1 MPPRPLIAGNWK
13 MHGLRAD
20 AIERVGAGVAHA
32 GGGDPGFDPDFALVV
47 CPPATLLG
55 AVADALRGGVVE
67 LGAQDCHDAESGAHT
82 GDVSAEMLAD
92 AGCRYVIVGHS
103 ERRANH
109 GESDA
114 QVRAKAAAARRAGL
128 IAIVCLGESEA
139 TIDYA
144 TFDDLADQLA
154 TLIDAVSDEPVVSLG
169 HASGAWL
176 IAAHAINHPQQV
188 RGLVTINMA
197 GIFAPPPGALAAGL
211 GLNPKRMEF
220 EPYAEQVGELYTG
233 LNFAKTE
240 EGQRFLRAHYEAGR
254 ARKGAGFHGAAMRDM
269 DRLRYFGTW
278 TAPTCIVYGTH
289 DRFSPPAHGF
299 ELNRVLPDS
308 ELHWLYPAGHFLPME
323 QPHQLAERV
332 IAFAQRLNP

>member
-1 MPPRPLIAGNWK
+1 MPFVEVAGGRISYEQHGDSGPRVVLTP
-13 MHGLRAD
+13 
-20 AIERVGAGVAHA
+20 AHA
-32 GGGDPGFDPDFALVV
+32 VPASLWGDLVPV
-47 CPPATLLG
+47 LAEHCRVTVYEQLG
-55 AVADALRGGVVE
+55 
-67 LGAQDCHDAESGAHT
+67 
-82 GDVSAEMLAD
+82 
-92 AGCRYVIVGHS
+92 
-103 ERRANH
+103 
-109 GESDA
+109 
-114 QVRAKAAAARRAGL
+114 
-128 IAIVCLGESEA
+128 LGESEA

-144 TFDDLADQLA
+144 SFDDLADQLA

-188 RGLVTINMA
+188 RGLVTVNMA

-254 ARKGAGFHGAAMRDM
+254 ARKSAGFHGAAMRDM

-299 ELNRVLPDS
+299 ELARVLPDS

-332 IAFAQRLNP
+332 IAFARRLTP